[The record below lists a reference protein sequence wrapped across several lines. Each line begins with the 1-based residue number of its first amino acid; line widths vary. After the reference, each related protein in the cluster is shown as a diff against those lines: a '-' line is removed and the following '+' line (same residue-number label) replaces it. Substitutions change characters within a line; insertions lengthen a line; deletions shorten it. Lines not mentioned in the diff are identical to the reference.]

1 MVVPMTSRTPRLSHV
16 AVVATLA
23 VALAGCGQES
33 GGQGEGGGVSGSAS
47 GESGDDQSSAPAEDD
62 AAEDDSAQGAYAAWR
77 ASILDDDLE
86 VFEDVSIDA
95 AWSDIVDAPDN
106 EAHHAALVDAAES
119 GELELPADPESTIGI
134 DEVLGE
140 GDEEPDAAA
149 WDDYA
154 SSIEDQFDVEVD
166 DVASFVVPFDEAYD
180 GEAAALFVR
189 STDEGWLFFGMEP
202 AR

>member
-33 GGQGEGGGVSGSAS
+33 GGEGEGEGEGGAVSGSAA
-47 GESGDDQSSAPAEDD
+47 GESGDDESSAPAEDD
-62 AAEDDSAQGAYAAWR
+62 TAEGAYAAWR

-119 GELELPADPESTIGI
+119 GDLELPEDPESTIGI

-149 WDDYA
+149 WDDFA
-154 SSIEDQFDVEVD
+154 ASIEDQFDVEVD

>member
-1 MVVPMTSRTPRLSHV
+1 MLLPMTSRTPRLSHV

-23 VALAGCGQES
+23 VALAGCGQDTDEAS
-33 GGQGEGGGVSGSAS
+33 GGVSGSAA
-47 GESGDDQSSAPAEDD
+47 GESGDDQSSAPAQDD
-62 AAEDDSAQGAYAAWR
+62 TAEGAYATWR
-77 ASILDDDLE
+77 ASILDDDLG
-86 VFEDVSIDA
+86 VFEGVSIDA

-106 EAHHAALVDAAES
+106 EAHHAALVEAAES
-119 GELELPADPESTIGI
+119 GELELPEDPESAVGI

-140 GDEEPDAAA
+140 GGEEPDTGA

-154 SSIEDQFDVEVD
+154 ASVEDQFDVEVD
-166 DVASFVVPFDEAYD
+166 DVATFVVPFDEASD